1 MFKRLYHY
9 DMDILIGLI
18 FVVALLCATVFF
30 ITTATSTSAEPVAPP
45 DLVLEYDARLERLEV
60 GQTMIVIGQCNLLN
74 FAYTVTGSPTVELQD
89 CYEAFQS
96 ALDQVL
102 SGDAEFPLALR

>member
-60 GQTMIVIGQCNLLN
+60 GQTLVVIGQCNLLN
-74 FAYTVTGSPTVELQD
+74 FAFTVTGSPTAELQD